1 MIPRETIN
9 QIIEAAHIEDV
20 VSEFVTLKKRGS
32 NLIGVCPFHKEKTPS
47 FNVNPARN
55 IFKCFGCGKAG
66 DSVRFIMEHEHYSYP
81 EALRYL
87 AKKYGIKI
95 EEREQTPEE
104 LAAQNERERMFN
116 INSFAQKYFSDSMMN
131 TDEGQSVGLAYF
143 RERGFR
149 DAIINRFQ
157 LGYCPN
163 NGSAFTEF
171 ATKNGYDKDLLIKV
185 GLTGSYENRLYDR
198 YQGRVIFPIHNLTG
212 KVIGFGGRILTS
224 EKTKAKYVNSPES
237 EIYNKSQTLYGI
249 FFARNEISRLDNC
262 ILVEGYADVLSM
274 HQAGIENVVASSGTS
289 LTTEQIRMISR
300 YTKNVTMLYDGDA
313 AGIHAALRGT
323 NMILEE
329 GMNVRIVVL
338 PPEHDPDS
346 FVQSNPI
353 EYVTKYLTDNAKD
366 FISFKTNLLLKDAK
380 NDPIKKAAVIKD
392 IVETISVIPDPIYRA
407 TYIKECSRTLEVAEQ
422 TLMNE
427 LNKILRA
434 KYRKQLGMDPSQ
446 DQSYNS
452 YESSQPYSSYPSQ
465 QQPPVEQ
472 ESLPIGFY
480 QEQELVKLLLTHG
493 SETLDIEEKDE
504 NGELLRDEHNKIVT
518 YTTSIASLIID
529 DLKNDGLLFRD
540 PTHKKVFDAFDR
552 GLDTGVLPTTQEFI
566 SSEDDEVA
574 KLAADL
580 LSTQYRLDDWKRHRI
595 VVKTESDVLKKTVIM
610 SILRFKDMV
619 IDDRRTTLVKEL
631 QATTDPDEQLILLK
645 KKKHLDDIR
654 NRINRDLGIVITK

>member
-1 MIPRETIN
+1 MIPRETIA
-9 QIIEAAHIEDV
+9 QILEAAHIEDV

-104 LAAQNERERMFN
+104 MAAQNERERMFN
-116 INSFAQKYFSDSMMN
+116 INSFAQKYFSESMLN

-163 NGSAFTEF
+163 SGSAFTEY
-171 ATKNGYDKDLLIKV
+171 AIKNGYDKDLLIKV

-323 NMILEE
+323 NMVLEE

-346 FVQSNPI
+346 FVQQYPI

-380 NDPIKKAAVIKD
+380 NDPIKKASVIKD

-427 LNKILRA
+427 LNKLLRA
-434 KYRKQLGMDPSQ
+434 KYRKQLGLDPGQ
-446 DQSYNS
+446 DTSYLSYQSYQSYNQQQPV
-452 YESSQPYSSYPSQ
+452 ESSQNSTT
-465 QQPPVEQ
+465 
-472 ESLPIGFY
+472 PIGFY

-493 SETLDIEEKDE
+493 SETLDLEGKDD
-504 NGELLRDEHNKIVT
+504 NGNDIV
-518 YTTSIASLIID
+518 YTTTIASLIVD

-540 PTHKKVFDAFDR
+540 STHKKVFDAFDR
-552 GLDTGVLPTTQEFI
+552 GLDTGILPTTQEFI
-566 SSEDDEVA
+566 SSEDDDVA
-574 KLAADL
+574 RLAADL
-580 LSTQYRLDDWKRHRI
+580 LSTQYRLDDWRRHRI
-595 VVKTESDVLKKTVIM
+595 VVKTENDVLKKTVLM

-619 IDDRRTTLVKEL
+619 IEDRRNELVKEL
-631 QATTDPDEQLILLK
+631 QSCTDPNYQLILLK

-654 NRINRDLGIVITK
+654 HRINRDLGIVITK

>member
-9 QIIEAAHIEDV
+9 QIIETARIEDV
-20 VSEFVTLKKRGS
+20 VGEFVTLRKRGS
-32 NLIGVCPFHKEKTPS
+32 NLWGVCPFHKEKTPS
-47 FNVNPARN
+47 FSVNPARN

-66 DSVRFIMEHEHYSYP
+66 NSVHFIMEHEHYSYP
-81 EALRYL
+81 EALRFL

-116 INSFAQKYFSDSMMN
+116 INSFAQEYFSNIMM
-131 TDEGQSVGLAYF
+131 TSDEGQSVGLAYF
-143 RERGFR
+143 HERGFR

-163 NGSAFTEF
+163 SGSAFTDY
-171 ATKNGYDKDLLIKV
+171 AIQHGYDKDLLIKV
-185 GLTGSYENRLYDR
+185 GLTGSYENRIYDR

-212 KVIGFGGRILTS
+212 KVIGFGGRILTK

-300 YTKNVTMLYDGDA
+300 YTKNITMLYDGDA

-338 PPEHDPDS
+338 PPEDDPDS
-346 FVQSNPI
+346 FVQNNPI
-353 EYVTKYLTDNAKD
+353 EVVTKYLADNAKD
-366 FISFKTNLLLKDAK
+366 FIGFKTNLLLKDAQ
-380 NDPIKKAAVIKD
+380 NDPIKRASVIKD
-392 IVETISVIPDPIYRA
+392 IVETIAVIPDPIYRA
-407 TYIKECSRTLEVAEQ
+407 TYIKECSRTLEMPEQ
-422 TLMNE
+422 TLTNE
-427 LNKILRA
+427 VNKILRA
-434 KYRKQLGMDPSQ
+434 KYRKQLGLDPKQDSQ
-446 DQSYNS
+446 LTYQEYQT
-452 YESSQPYSSYPSQ
+452 YQPQ
-465 QQPPVEQ
+465 QQVEP
-472 ESLPIGFY
+472 EPSTPIGFF
-480 QEQELVKLLLTHG
+480 QEQELVKLLLSHG
-493 SETLDIEEKDE
+493 SENIELEEKDE
-504 NGELLRDEHNKIVT
+504 DGKVINT
-518 YTTSIASLIID
+518 YITTIASAIVD

-540 PTHKKVFDAFDR
+540 ETHKKIFDAFDR
-552 GLDTGVLPTTQEFI
+552 GLDTGILPTAHDFT
-566 SSEDDEVA
+566 SSEDQDVA
-574 KLAADL
+574 VLAADL
-580 LSTQYRLDDWKRHRI
+580 LSTQYKLDDWQRHRI
-595 VVKTESDVLKKTVIM
+595 VVKTEDDVLKKTVLS

-619 IDDRRTTLVKEL
+619 IEDRRATVVKEL
-631 QATTDPDEQLILLK
+631 QSCTDPDDQLILLQK
-645 KKKHLDDIR
+645 KKKLDDIR
-654 NRINRDLGIVITK
+654 LKINRDLGIVITK

>member
-1 MIPRETIN
+1 MGNMIPRETIN
-9 QIIEAAHIEDV
+9 KIIETARIEDV

-87 AKKYGIKI
+87 AKKYDIKI

-104 LAAQNERERMFN
+104 MAAQNERERMFN
-116 INSFAQKYFSDSMMN
+116 INSFAQKYFTDTMMT

-157 LGYCPN
+157 LGYCPGS
-163 NGSAFTEF
+163 GSAFTEF
-171 ATKNGYDKDLLIKV
+171 AVKNGYDKDLLVKV
-185 GLTGSYENRLYDR
+185 GLSGKYEERYYDR

-212 KVIGFGGRILTS
+212 KVIGFGGRILS
-224 EKTKAKYVNSPES
+224 SDKTKAKYVNSPES

-249 FFARNEISRLDNC
+249 YFAKNEISRLDNC

-300 YTKNVTMLYDGDA
+300 YTRNVTILYDGDA

-338 PPEHDPDS
+338 PPEDDPDT
-346 FVQSNPI
+346 FVQHNPI

-366 FISFKTNLLLKDAK
+366 FISFKTNLLLKDAQ
-380 NDPIKKAAVIKD
+380 NDPIRKAGVIKD
-392 IVETISVIPDPIYRA
+392 IVETIAVIPDAIYRA
-407 TYIKECSRTLEVAEQ
+407 TYIKECSRTLEVTEQ

-427 LNKILRA
+427 LNKILRT
-434 KYRKQLGMDPSQ
+434 KYRKQLGLDTSQ
-446 DQSYNS
+446 ETLVPGQY
-452 YESSQPYSSYPSQ
+452 QPQAP
-465 QQPPVEQ
+465 QQPIEPTPSV
-472 ESLPIGFY
+472 SAGFY

-493 SETLDIEEKDE
+493 SDTIEFEDKDE
-504 NGELLRDEHNKIVT
+504 NGDVVPYI
-518 YTTSIASLIID
+518 TSIASLIID
-529 DLKNDGLLFRD
+529 DLKSDGLLFRD
-540 PTHKKVFDAFDR
+540 PIHKKIFDAFDR
-552 GLDTGVLPTTQEFI
+552 GLDSGVIPTAIDFT
-566 SSEDDEVA
+566 SSEEQDVA
-574 KLAADL
+574 ELAANL
-580 LSTQYRLDDWKRHRI
+580 LSTQYRLDDWRRHRI
-595 VVKTESDVLKKTVIM
+595 VVKTEDDVIRQTIFM

-619 IDDRRTTLVKEL
+619 IEDRRAELVKEL
-631 QATTDPDEQLILLK
+631 KACNDPDEQIELLK

>member
-9 QIIEAAHIEDV
+9 QIIETARIEDV
-20 VSEFVTLKKRGS
+20 VGEFVTLRKRGS

-66 DSVRFIMEHEHYSYP
+66 DSVRFIMEHEHYSFQ

-116 INSFAQKYFSDSMMN
+116 INSFAQNYFSNIMM
-131 TDEGQSVGLAYF
+131 TSDEGQSVGLAYF
-143 RERGFR
+143 HERGFR
-149 DAIINRFQ
+149 DAIINKFQ

-163 NGSAFTEF
+163 SGSAFTDY
-171 ATKNGYDKDLLIKV
+171 AIKNGYDKDILIKV
-185 GLTGSYENRLYDR
+185 GLTGSYENSLYDR

-300 YTKNVTMLYDGDA
+300 YTKNITMLYDGDA

-338 PPEHDPDS
+338 PPEDDPDT
-346 FVQSNPI
+346 FVQNNPI

-366 FISFKTNLLLKDAK
+366 FIGFKTNLLLKDAK
-380 NDPIKKAAVIKD
+380 NDPIKRASVIKD
-392 IVETISVIPDPIYRA
+392 IVETIAVIPDPIYRA
-407 TYIKECSRTLEVAEQ
+407 TYIKECSRTLEMPEQ
-422 TLMNE
+422 TLTNE
-427 LNKILRA
+427 VNKILRA
-434 KYRKQLGMDPSQ
+434 KYHKQLGIDSAQRLSSSSAERLSSLSQ
-446 DQSYNS
+446 
-452 YESSQPYSSYPSQ
+452 EK
-465 QQPPVEQ
+465 EQ
-472 ESLPIGFY
+472 DSTPIGFF
-480 QEQELVKLLLTHG
+480 QEQELVKLLLSHG
-493 SETLDIEEKDE
+493 SETLEIEGKDDDE
-504 NGELLRDEHNKIVT
+504 NDVIYNVT
-518 YTTSIASLIID
+518 IASLIID
-529 DLKNDGLLFRD
+529 DLKNDELLFRD
-540 PTHKKVFDAFDR
+540 PTHKKIFDAFDR
-552 GLDTGVLPTTQEFI
+552 GLDTGTLPTAQDFI
-566 SSEDDEVA
+566 SNEDQDVA
-574 KLAADL
+574 VLAANL
-580 LSTQYRLDDWKRHRI
+580 LSTQYKLDDWQRHRI
-595 VVKTESDVLKKTVIM
+595 VVKTEEDVLKKTVLT

-619 IDDRRTTLVKEL
+619 IEDRRTAIVKEL
-631 QATTDPDEQLILLK
+631 QSCTDPDDQMILLK
-645 KKKHLDDIR
+645 KKKNLDDIR
-654 NRINRDLGIVITK
+654 TRINRDLGIVITK

>member
-9 QIIEAAHIEDV
+9 QIIETARIEDV
-20 VSEFVTLKKRGS
+20 VSEFVTLRKRGS

-66 DSVRFIMEHEHYSYP
+66 DSVRFIMEHEHYSFQ

-116 INSFAQKYFSDSMMN
+116 INSFAQNYFSNTMMT

-143 RERGFR
+143 HERGFR
-149 DAIINRFQ
+149 DAIINKFQ

-163 NGSAFTEF
+163 SGHAFTDF
-171 ATKNGYDKDLLIKV
+171 ATQNGYDKDLLIKV
-185 GLTGSYENRLYDR
+185 GLSGSYEDRTYDR

-338 PPEHDPDS
+338 PPEDDPDS
-346 FVQSNPI
+346 FVQNNPI
-353 EYVTKYLTDNAKD
+353 EVVTKYLEDNAHD
-366 FISFKTNLLLKDAK
+366 FIGFKTNLLLKDAQ
-380 NDPIKKAAVIKD
+380 NDPIKRATVIKD
-392 IVETISVIPDPIYRA
+392 IVETIAVVPDPIYRA
-407 TYIKECSRTLEVAEQ
+407 TYIKECSRTLEMAEQ
-422 TLMNE
+422 TLTNE
-427 LNKILRA
+427 VNKILRA
-434 KYRKQLGMDPSQ
+434 KYRKQLGLDPKLDSQ
-446 DQSYNS
+446 LSYQE
-452 YESSQPYSSYPSQ
+452 YQTYQPQ
-465 QQPPVEQ
+465 QQQVEPKDTTPV
-472 ESLPIGFY
+472 GFF
-480 QEQELVKLLLTHG
+480 QEQELVKLLLAHG
-493 SETLDIEEKDE
+493 SETIEIEEKDE
-504 NGELLRDEHNKIVT
+504 KGNVINTYITTVASAIV
-518 YTTSIASLIID
+518 D

-540 PTHKKVFDAFDR
+540 PVHKKIFDAFDR
-552 GLDTGVLPTTQEFI
+552 GLDADKLPTAQDFI
-566 SSEDDEVA
+566 SSEDEDVA
-574 KLAADL
+574 VLAANL
-580 LSTQYRLDDWKRHRI
+580 LSTQYKLDDWQRHRI
-595 VVKTESDVLKKTVIM
+595 VVRTEEDVLAKTVH
-610 SILRFKDMV
+610 SSVLRYKDMV
-619 IDDRRTTLVKEL
+619 IEDWRIALVKEL
-631 QATTDPDEQLILLK
+631 QSCTDPDKQLELLQE
-645 KKKHLDDIR
+645 KKHLDEIR
-654 NRINRDLGIVITK
+654 TKINHDLGIVITK

>member
-9 QIIEAAHIEDV
+9 QIIETARIEDV
-20 VSEFVTLKKRGS
+20 VGEFVTLRKRGS
-32 NLIGVCPFHKEKTPS
+32 NLIGICPFHKEKTPS

-66 DSVRFIMEHEHYSYP
+66 DSVRFIMEHEHYSFQ

-116 INSFAQKYFSDSMMN
+116 INSFAQDYFSNIMM
-131 TDEGQSVGLAYF
+131 TSDEGQSVGLAYF
-143 RERGFR
+143 HERGFR

-163 NGSAFTEF
+163 SGSAFTEY
-171 ATKNGYDKDLLIKV
+171 AIQHGYDKDLLIKV

-212 KVIGFGGRILTS
+212 KVIGFGGRILTK

-338 PPEHDPDS
+338 PPEDDPDS
-346 FVQSNPI
+346 FVQNNPI
-353 EYVTKYLTDNAKD
+353 EVVTKYLEDNAKD
-366 FISFKTNLLLKDAK
+366 FIGFKTNLLLKDAQ
-380 NDPIKKAAVIKD
+380 NDPIKRASVIKD
-392 IVETISVIPDPIYRA
+392 IVETIAVIPDPIYRA
-407 TYIKECSRTLEVAEQ
+407 TYIKECSRTLEMAEQ
-422 TLMNE
+422 TLTNE
-427 LNKILRA
+427 VNKILRA
-434 KYRKQLGMDPSQ
+434 KLRKQLGLDPKQDSQ
-446 DQSYNS
+446 LSYQD
-452 YESSQPYSSYPSQ
+452 YQTYQPQKQ
-465 QQPPVEQ
+465 QTEPEDSTPV
-472 ESLPIGFY
+472 GFF
-480 QEQELVKLLLTHG
+480 QEQELVKLLLAHG
-493 SETLDIEEKDE
+493 SETLIIEGKDE
-504 NGELLRDEHNKIVT
+504 DDKDII
-518 YTTSIASLIID
+518 YTTTIASLIVD

-540 PTHKKVFDAFDR
+540 PTHKKIFDAFDR
-552 GLDTGVLPTTQEFI
+552 GLDTGVLPTAQDFT
-566 SSEDDEVA
+566 SNEDQDVA
-574 KLAADL
+574 VLAANL
-580 LSTQYRLDDWKRHRI
+580 LSTQYKLDDWQRHRI
-595 VVKTESDVLKKTVIM
+595 VVKTEEDVLKKTVLT

-619 IDDRRTTLVKEL
+619 IEDRRSALVKEL
-631 QATTDPDEQLILLK
+631 QSCSNLDDQLILLQQK
-645 KKKHLDDIR
+645 KKLDDLR
-654 NRINRDLGIVITK
+654 TRINRDLGIVITK

>member
-1 MIPRETIN
+1 MIPRDTIN
-9 QIIEAAHIEDV
+9 QIIETARIEDV
-20 VSEFVTLKKRGS
+20 VGEFVTLRKRGS
-32 NLIGVCPFHKEKTPS
+32 NLIGICPFHKEKTPS

-66 DSVRFIMEHEHYSYP
+66 DAVRFIMEHEHYSYP

-95 EEREQTPEE
+95 EEREQSPEE

-116 INSFAQKYFSDSMMN
+116 INSFAQEYFSNIMM
-131 TDEGQSVGLAYF
+131 TSDEGQSVGLAYF
-143 RERGFR
+143 HERGFR

-163 NGSAFTEF
+163 SGSAFTEY
-171 ATKNGYDKDLLIKV
+171 AMQHGYDKDLLIKV
-185 GLTGSYENRLYDR
+185 GLTGSYENRTYDR

-212 KVIGFGGRILTS
+212 KVIGFGGRILTK

-300 YTKNVTMLYDGDA
+300 YTKNITMLYDGDA

-338 PPEHDPDS
+338 PPEDGPDS
-346 FVQSNPI
+346 FVQNNPI
-353 EYVTKYLTDNAKD
+353 EVVTKYLADNAKD
-366 FISFKTNLLLKDAK
+366 FIGFKTNLLLKDAQ
-380 NDPIKKAAVIKD
+380 NDPIKRASVIKD
-392 IVETISVIPDPIYRA
+392 IVETIAVIPDQIYRA
-407 TYIKECSRTLEVAEQ
+407 TYIKECSRTLEMPEQ
-422 TLMNE
+422 TLTNE
-427 LNKILRA
+427 VNKILRA
-434 KYRKQLGMDPSQ
+434 KYRKQLGLDPKQDSQ
-446 DQSYNS
+446 LTYQEYQT
-452 YESSQPYSSYPSQ
+452 YQPQQQVEPESST
-465 QQPPVEQ
+465 
-472 ESLPIGFY
+472 PIGFF
-480 QEQELVKLLLTHG
+480 QEQELVKLLLSHG
-493 SETLDIEEKDE
+493 SENIELEEKDE
-504 NGELLRDEHNKIVT
+504 DGKVINT
-518 YTTSIASLIID
+518 YITTIASAIVD

-540 PTHKKVFDAFDR
+540 ETHKKIFDAFDR
-552 GLDTGVLPTTQEFI
+552 GLDTGILPTAHDFT
-566 SSEDDEVA
+566 SSEDQDVA
-574 KLAADL
+574 VLAADL
-580 LSTQYRLDDWKRHRI
+580 LSTQYKLDDWQRHRI
-595 VVKTESDVLKKTVIM
+595 VVKTEDDVLKKTVLS

-619 IDDRRTTLVKEL
+619 IEDRRAAVVKEL
-631 QATTDPDEQLILLK
+631 QSCTDPDDQLILLQK
-645 KKKHLDDIR
+645 KKKLDDIR
-654 NRINRDLGIVITK
+654 LKINHDLGIVITK

>member
-9 QIIEAAHIEDV
+9 QIIETARIEDV
-20 VSEFVTLKKRGS
+20 VSEFVTLRKRGS

-116 INSFAQKYFSDSMMN
+116 INSFAQNYFSETMMN

-163 NGSAFTEF
+163 SGSVFTDY
-171 ATKNGYDKDLLIKV
+171 AIKNGYNKDLLIKV

-300 YTKNVTMLYDGDA
+300 YTKNVTILYDGDA

-338 PPEHDPDS
+338 PPEDDPDT
-346 FVQSNPI
+346 FVQHNPI
-353 EYVTKYLTDNAKD
+353 EYVTKYLSDNAKD
-366 FISFKTNLLLKDAK
+366 FISFKTTLLLKDAK
-380 NDPIKKAAVIKD
+380 NDPIKKAGVIKD
-392 IVETISVIPDPIYRA
+392 IVETISVIPDPIYRT
-407 TYIKECSRTLEVAEQ
+407 TYVKECSRMLEVSEQ

-427 LNKILRA
+427 LNKLLRA
-434 KYRKQLGMDPSQ
+434 KYRKQLGIDSSQ
-446 DQSYNS
+446 DTTKDD
-452 YESSQPYSSYPSQ
+452 YSSNSSYQSQ
-465 QQPPVEQ
+465 QQPTIE
-472 ESLPIGFY
+472 ESSTPIGFF
-480 QEQELVKLLLTHG
+480 QEQELVKLLLVHG
-493 SETLDIEEKDE
+493 SETLDIEGKDE
-504 NGELLRDEHNKIVT
+504 NDNDVI
-518 YTTSIASLIID
+518 YTTTIASLIVD

-540 PTHKKVFDAFDR
+540 PIHKKIFDAFDH
-552 GLDTGVLPTTQEFI
+552 GLDTGNLPTAQNFT
-566 SSEDDEVA
+566 SSEDQDVA
-574 KLAADL
+574 VLAADL
-580 LSTQYRLDDWKRHRI
+580 LSNQYRLDDWKRHRI
-595 VVKTESDVLKKTVIM
+595 VVKTENDVLKKTVLM

-619 IDDRRTTLVKEL
+619 IEDRRTTIVKEL
-631 QATTDPDEQLILLK
+631 QSCTNPDDQLILLK

-654 NRINRDLGIVITK
+654 HRINRDLGIVITK

>member
-1 MIPRETIN
+1 MIPRETIA
-9 QIIEAAHIEDV
+9 QILEAAHIEDV

-104 LAAQNERERMFN
+104 MAAQNERERMFN
-116 INSFAQKYFSDSMMN
+116 INSFAQKYFSETMLN

-163 NGSAFTEF
+163 SGSAFTEY
-171 ATKNGYDKDLLIKV
+171 AIKNGYDKDLLIKV

-224 EKTKAKYVNSPES
+224 EKTKAKYVNSPEP

-323 NMILEE
+323 NMVLEE

-346 FVQSNPI
+346 FVQQYPI

-380 NDPIKKAAVIKD
+380 NDPIKKASVIKD

-427 LNKILRA
+427 LNKLLRA
-434 KYRKQLGMDPSQ
+434 KYRKQLGLDPGQ
-446 DQSYNS
+446 DTSYLSYQSYQSYNQQQLV
-452 YESSQPYSSYPSQ
+452 ESSQNSTT
-465 QQPPVEQ
+465 
-472 ESLPIGFY
+472 PIGFY

-493 SETLDIEEKDE
+493 SETLDLEGRDD
-504 NGELLRDEHNKIVT
+504 NGNDIV
-518 YTTSIASLIID
+518 YTTTIASLIVD

-540 PTHKKVFDAFDR
+540 STHKKVFDAFDR
-552 GLDTGVLPTTQEFI
+552 GLDTGILPTTQEFI
-566 SSEDDEVA
+566 SSEDDDVA
-574 KLAADL
+574 RLAADL
-580 LSTQYRLDDWKRHRI
+580 LSTQYRLDDWRRHRI
-595 VVKTESDVLKKTVIM
+595 VVKTENDVLKKTVLM

-619 IDDRRTTLVKEL
+619 IEDRRNELVKEL
-631 QATTDPDEQLILLK
+631 QSCTDPNDQLILLK

-654 NRINRDLGIVITK
+654 HRINRDLGIVITK

>member
-9 QIIEAAHIEDV
+9 QIIETARIEDV
-20 VSEFVTLKKRGS
+20 VSEFVTLRKRGS

-66 DSVRFIMEHEHYSYP
+66 DSVRFIMEHEHYSFQ

-116 INSFAQKYFSDSMMN
+116 INSFAQDYFSNIMM
-131 TDEGQSVGLAYF
+131 TSDEGQSVGLAYF
-143 RERGFR
+143 HERGFR

-163 NGSAFTEF
+163 SGSAFTDY
-171 ATKNGYDKDLLIKV
+171 AIQHGYDKDLLIKV

-212 KVIGFGGRILTS
+212 KVIGFGGRILTK

-300 YTKNVTMLYDGDA
+300 YTKNITMLYDGDA

-338 PPEHDPDS
+338 PPEDDPDT
-346 FVQSNPI
+346 FVQNNPI
-353 EYVTKYLTDNAKD
+353 EYVTKYLTENARD
-366 FISFKTNLLLKDAK
+366 FIGFKTNLLLKDAQ
-380 NDPIKKAAVIKD
+380 NDPIKRASVIKD

-407 TYIKECSRTLEVAEQ
+407 TYIKECSRTLEMPEQ
-422 TLMNE
+422 TLTNE
-427 LNKILRA
+427 VNKILRA
-434 KYRKQLGMDPSQ
+434 KLRKQLGLDPKQDSQ
-446 DQSYNS
+446 LTYQEYQT
-452 YESSQPYSSYPSQ
+452 YQPQQQVEPESST
-465 QQPPVEQ
+465 
-472 ESLPIGFY
+472 PIGFF
-480 QEQELVKLLLTHG
+480 QEQELVKLLLSHG
-493 SETLDIEEKDE
+493 SENIELEEKDE
-504 NGELLRDEHNKIVT
+504 DGKVINT
-518 YTTSIASLIID
+518 YITTIASAIVD

-540 PTHKKVFDAFDR
+540 DTHKKIFDAFDR
-552 GLDTGVLPTTQEFI
+552 GLDTGILPTAQDFT
-566 SSEDDEVA
+566 SSEDQDVA
-574 KLAADL
+574 VLSANL
-580 LSTQYRLDDWKRHRI
+580 LSTQYKLDDWQRHRI
-595 VVKTESDVLKKTVIM
+595 VVRTEDDVLKKSVLTT
-610 SILRFKDMV
+610 ILRFKDMV
-619 IDDRRTTLVKEL
+619 IEDRRTAIVKEL
-631 QATTDPDEQLILLK
+631 QTCTDPDDQLILLQK
-645 KKKHLDDIR
+645 KKKLDEIR
-654 NRINRDLGIVITK
+654 KRINRDLGIVITK

>member
-1 MIPRETIN
+1 MIPRETIT
-9 QIIEAAHIEDV
+9 QIIETARIEDV
-20 VSEFVTLKKRGS
+20 VGEFVTLRKRGS

-66 DSVRFIMEHEHYSYP
+66 DSVRFIMEHEHYSFQ

-116 INSFAQKYFSDSMMN
+116 INSFAQNYFSNIMM
-131 TDEGQSVGLAYF
+131 TSDEGQSVGLAYF
-143 RERGFR
+143 HERGFR

-163 NGSAFTEF
+163 SGSAFTDY
-171 ATKNGYDKDLLIKV
+171 AIKNGYDKDLLIKV

-300 YTKNVTMLYDGDA
+300 YTKNITMLYDGDA

-338 PPEHDPDS
+338 PPEDDPDT
-346 FVQSNPI
+346 FVQNNPI

-366 FISFKTNLLLKDAK
+366 FIGFKTNLLLKDAK
-380 NDPIKKAAVIKD
+380 NDPIKRASVIKD
-392 IVETISVIPDPIYRA
+392 IVETIAVIPDPIYRA
-407 TYIKECSRTLEVAEQ
+407 TYIKECSRTLEMAEQ
-422 TLMNE
+422 TLTNE
-427 LNKILRA
+427 VNKILRA
-434 KYRKQLGMDPSQ
+434 KYRKQLGLDPKQ
-446 DQSYNS
+446 DQQLSYQE
-452 YESSQPYSSYPSQ
+452 YQTYQPQ
-465 QQPPVEQ
+465 QQPVEPKDTT
-472 ESLPIGFY
+472 PIGFF
-480 QEQELVKLLLTHG
+480 QEQELVKLLLVHG
-493 SETLDIEEKDE
+493 SETLDIEGKDE
-504 NGELLRDEHNKIVT
+504 NDNDVI
-518 YTTSIASLIID
+518 YTTTIASLIVD
-529 DLKNDGLLFRD
+529 DLKNDGLLFKD
-540 PTHKKVFDAFDR
+540 ETHRKIFDAFDR
-552 GLDTGVLPTTQEFI
+552 GLDTGTLPTAQDFT
-566 SSEDDEVA
+566 SSEDQDVA
-574 KLAADL
+574 VLAANL
-580 LSTQYRLDDWKRHRI
+580 LSTQYKLDDWKRHRI
-595 VVKTESDVLKKTVIM
+595 VVKTEEDVLKKAVFN
-610 SILRFKDMV
+610 SVLRYKDMV
-619 IDDRRTTLVKEL
+619 IEDRRATLVKEM
-631 QATTDPDEQLILLK
+631 QSCTSIDDQLILLQK
-645 KKKHLDDIR
+645 KKKLDDIR
-654 NRINRDLGIVITK
+654 TRINRDLGIVITK

>member
-1 MIPRETIN
+1 MIPRDTIN
-9 QIIEAAHIEDV
+9 QILETARIEDV

-116 INSFAQKYFSDSMMN
+116 INSFAQDYFSNIMMN
-131 TDEGQSVGLAYF
+131 SDEGLSVGLSYF
-143 RERGFR
+143 RGRGFR
-149 DAIINRFQ
+149 DAIINKFQ

-163 NGSAFTEF
+163 SGSAFTDY
-171 ATKNGYDKDLLIKV
+171 AIKHGYDKDLLIKV

-300 YTKNVTMLYDGDA
+300 YTKNITMLYDGDA
-313 AGIHAALRGT
+313 AGVHAALRGT

-338 PPEHDPDS
+338 PPEDDPDS
-346 FVQSNPI
+346 FVQNNPI
-353 EYVTKYLTDNAKD
+353 EVVTKYLADNAKD

-407 TYIKECSRTLEVAEQ
+407 TYVKECSRMLEVAEQ

-427 LNKILRA
+427 LNKLLRA

-446 DQSYNS
+446 GSYQTSPS
-452 YESSQPYSSYPSQ
+452 YEPYPSS

-472 ESLPIGFY
+472 DSVPIGFY

-493 SETLDIEEKDE
+493 TDTIELDD
-504 NGELLRDEHNKIVT
+504 
-518 YTTSIASLIID
+518 YTTTIASLIID
-529 DLKNDGLLFRD
+529 DLKNDGLLFKNE
-540 PTHKKVFDAFDR
+540 THKKIFDAFDR
-552 GLDTGVLPTTQEFI
+552 GLDTGELPTIQQFI
-566 SSEDDEVA
+566 SSEDQDVA
-574 KLAADL
+574 ELTANL
-580 LSTQYRLDDWKRHRI
+580 LSTQYKLDDWLRHRI
-595 VVKTESDVLKKTVIM
+595 VVKTEDDVLKKTVLM

-619 IDDRRTTLVKEL
+619 IEDRRAEIMKEMKETADL
-631 QATTDPDEQLILLK
+631 DEQLILLQK
-645 KKKHLDDIR
+645 KKKLDDIR

>member
-9 QIIEAAHIEDV
+9 QIIETARIEDV
-20 VSEFVTLKKRGS
+20 VGEFVTLRKRGS

-66 DSVRFIMEHEHYSYP
+66 DSVRFIMEHEHYSFQ

-116 INSFAQKYFSDSMMN
+116 INSFAQNYFSNIMM
-131 TDEGQSVGLAYF
+131 TSDEGQSVGLAYF
-143 RERGFR
+143 HERGFR

-163 NGSAFTEF
+163 SGSAFTDY
-171 ATKNGYDKDLLIKV
+171 AIKNGYDKDLLIKV

-300 YTKNVTMLYDGDA
+300 YTKNITMLYDGDA

-338 PPEHDPDS
+338 PPEDDPDT
-346 FVQSNPI
+346 FVQNNPI

-366 FISFKTNLLLKDAK
+366 FIGFKTNLLLKDAK
-380 NDPIKKAAVIKD
+380 NDPIKRASVIKD
-392 IVETISVIPDPIYRA
+392 IVETIAVIPDPIYRA
-407 TYIKECSRTLEVAEQ
+407 TYIKECSRTLEMPEQ
-422 TLMNE
+422 TLTNE
-427 LNKILRA
+427 VNKILRA
-434 KYRKQLGMDPSQ
+434 KYHKQLGIDSAQRLSSSSAERLSSLSQ
-446 DQSYNS
+446 
-452 YESSQPYSSYPSQ
+452 EK
-465 QQPPVEQ
+465 EQ
-472 ESLPIGFY
+472 DSTPIGFF
-480 QEQELVKLLLTHG
+480 QEQELVKLLLSHG
-493 SETLDIEEKDE
+493 SETLEIEGKDDDD
-504 NGELLRDEHNKIVT
+504 NDVIYNVT
-518 YTTSIASLIID
+518 IASLIID
-529 DLKNDGLLFRD
+529 DLKNDELLFRD
-540 PTHKKVFDAFDR
+540 PTHKKIFDAFDR
-552 GLDTGVLPTTQEFI
+552 GLDTGTLPTAQDFI
-566 SSEDDEVA
+566 SNEDQDVA
-574 KLAADL
+574 VLAANL
-580 LSTQYRLDDWKRHRI
+580 LSTQYKLDDWQRHRI
-595 VVKTESDVLKKTVIM
+595 VVKTEEDVLKKTVLT

-619 IDDRRTTLVKEL
+619 IEDRRTAIVKEL
-631 QATTDPDEQLILLK
+631 QSCTDPDDQMILLK
-645 KKKHLDDIR
+645 KKKNLDDIR
-654 NRINRDLGIVITK
+654 TRINRDLGIVITK

>member
-9 QIIEAAHIEDV
+9 QIIETARIEDV
-20 VSEFVTLKKRGS
+20 VGEFVTLRKRGS
-32 NLIGVCPFHKEKTPS
+32 NLIGICPFHKEKTPS

-66 DSVRFIMEHEHYSYP
+66 DSVRFIMEHEHYSFQ

-116 INSFAQKYFSDSMMN
+116 INSFAQDYFSNIMM
-131 TDEGQSVGLAYF
+131 TSDEGQSVGLAYF
-143 RERGFR
+143 HERGFR

-163 NGSAFTEF
+163 SGSTFTEY
-171 ATKNGYDKDLLIKV
+171 AIQHGYDKDLLIKV

-212 KVIGFGGRILTS
+212 KVIGFGGRILTK

-338 PPEHDPDS
+338 PPEDDPDS
-346 FVQSNPI
+346 FVQNNPI
-353 EYVTKYLTDNAKD
+353 EVVTKYLEDNAKD
-366 FISFKTNLLLKDAK
+366 FIGFKTNLLLKDAQ
-380 NDPIKKAAVIKD
+380 NDPIKRASVIKD
-392 IVETISVIPDPIYRA
+392 IVETIAVIPDPIYRA
-407 TYIKECSRTLEVAEQ
+407 TYIKECSRTLEMPEQ
-422 TLMNE
+422 TLTNE
-427 LNKILRA
+427 VNKILRA
-434 KYRKQLGMDPSQ
+434 KYRKQLGLDPKQDSQ
-446 DQSYNS
+446 LSYQD
-452 YESSQPYSSYPSQ
+452 YQTYQPQKQ
-465 QQPPVEQ
+465 QTEPEDSTPV
-472 ESLPIGFY
+472 GFF
-480 QEQELVKLLLTHG
+480 QEQELVKLLLAHG
-493 SETLDIEEKDE
+493 SETLIIEGKDE
-504 NGELLRDEHNKIVT
+504 DDKDII
-518 YTTSIASLIID
+518 YTTTIASLIVD

-540 PTHKKVFDAFDR
+540 PTHKKIFDAFDR
-552 GLDTGVLPTTQEFI
+552 GLDTGVLPTAQDFT
-566 SSEDDEVA
+566 SNEDQDVA
-574 KLAADL
+574 VLAANL
-580 LSTQYRLDDWKRHRI
+580 LSTQYKLDDWQRHRI
-595 VVKTESDVLKKTVIM
+595 VVKTEEDVLKKTVLT

-619 IDDRRTTLVKEL
+619 IEDRRSALVKEL
-631 QATTDPDEQLILLK
+631 QSCANLDDQLILLQQK
-645 KKKHLDDIR
+645 KKLDDLR
-654 NRINRDLGIVITK
+654 TRINRDLGIVITK